1 MKRLAV
7 VIVKNLLAKILVEFW
22 AAKRMAAHAVDLGK
36 KFVEKLWD
44 YEVAHV
50 KDIAGNQTSNG

>member
-7 VIVKNLLAKILVEFW
+7 VIVKNLLTKILVAFW
-22 AAKRMAAHAVDLGK
+22 AAKRMAAPAVDLGK

-44 YEVAHV
+44 YKVAHV